1 MAEKTAAQK
10 QAQKKYISKFIRLEF
25 RSTPEQRDAIQ
36 AHAAACGESVNAF
49 IGRAIQETMERDKK
63 KD

>member
-25 RSTPEQRDAIQ
+25 RATPEQRDAIQ
-36 AHAAACGESVNAF
+36 DHAAAHGESVNAF
-49 IGRAIQETMERDKK
+49 IGRAIAETMERDKLNS
-63 KD
+63 